1 MTYKIVVSP
10 RAQKEIE
17 NAIDFYALNSVD
29 APLKFITA
37 LNDAY
42 ETLKISP
49 FFRVSYKNIRSLTIN
64 TFPTAL
70 FLLFRKSNI
79 QFLFSLA
86 FTIVGIQGIDH
97 LVKMKFD
104 FIHTRKARI
113 PLS

>member
-42 ETLKISP
+42 ETIKISP

-70 FLLFRKSNI
+70 FFVVQEEQHTVRI
-79 QFLFSLA
+79 LA
-86 FTIVGIQGIDH
+86 CFHHSRNPGNRPFGEDEI
-97 LVKMKFD
+97 
-104 FIHTRKARI
+104 
-113 PLS
+113 